1 MSMLQDTESAVLV
14 SLADRSYEIRIG
26 QGLLEGTGTALR
38 RLNLG
43 PKVALVTNQTVGRLY
58 GPRVEQS
65 LGDAGF
71 EVLCITVPDG
81 ESAKTLTWASSI
93 LDKLVRHRFE
103 RSSTLVALGG
113 GVIGDLAG
121 FAAAIFVR
129 GMPLVQIPTTLIAQV
144 DSSVGG
150 KTGVN
155 HRLGKNM
162 IGAFHQ
168 PRLVLV
174 DLDTLQTL
182 PKREWDAGLAEV
194 IKYGVIADASLFT
207 FLEDGMEAVVNRD
220 PSAIGRV
227 VRKSCEIKA
236 AVVMEDERETDRRR
250 ILNYGHTIG
259 HAIESLG
266 KYRSYIHGEAVGI
279 GMVQEASLA
288 QFLGYCDEEVV
299 VRQRRVVRHAGLPDQ
314 LPDVA
319 GSALWKTMQHDK
331 KTAGGHVHCVV
342 PTAIGAVRVIRLE
355 EKDVREWFKVT
366 HRKRW

>member
-1 MSMLQDTESAVLV
+1 MSILEDTECCVPV

-26 QGLLEGTGTALR
+26 QGLLQGTGKALR

-43 PKVALVTNQTVGRLY
+43 PKVALVTNRTVGRLY

-65 LGDAGF
+65 LTEAGC
-71 EVLCITVPDG
+71 EVLSITVPDG

-129 GMPLVQIPTTLIAQV
+129 GMALVQVPTTLIAQV

-182 PKREWDAGLAEV
+182 PKREWIAGLAEV

-207 FLEDGMEAVVNRD
+207 FLEDGMETVIGRD
-220 PSAIGRV
+220 PSSVGLV
-227 VRKSCEIKA
+227 VKKSCQIKA
-236 AVVMEDERETDRRR
+236 SVVMEDEREADRRR

-266 KYRSYIHGEAVGI
+266 KYRSLIHGEAVAI

-299 VRQRRVVRHAGLPDQ
+299 ARQRHVVRRAGLPDA
-314 LPDVA
+314 LPDVS
-319 GSALWKTMQHDK
+319 GSALWKAMQHDK

-342 PTAIGAVRVIRLE
+342 PTEIGTVRVIRLDE
-355 EKDVREWFKVT
+355 TEVREWFRAT

>member
-1 MSMLQDTESAVLV
+1 MSMIQTNETCVRV

-26 QGLLEGTGTALR
+26 QGLLEGTGRALR
-38 RLNLG
+38 RLDLG
-43 PKVALVTNQTVGRLY
+43 GKVALVTNQTVGQLY
-58 GPRVEQS
+58 AIQVERS
-65 LGDAGF
+65 LEEAGF
-71 EVLCITVPDG
+71 DVLRITVPDG
-81 ESAKTLTWASSI
+81 ESAKTLTWSSSI

-103 RSSTLVALGG
+103 RRSTIVALGG

-121 FAAAIFVR
+121 FAAAVFMR
-129 GMPLVQIPTTLIAQV
+129 GMHLVQIPTTLIAQV

-168 PRLVLV
+168 PRLVMV

-182 PKREWDAGLAEV
+182 PIREWTAGLAEV
-194 IKYGVIADASLFT
+194 IKYGVIADAALFT
-207 FLEDGMEAVVNRD
+207 FLEGDMEKIVSRD
-220 PSAIGRV
+220 LTSVARV
-227 VRKSCEIKA
+227 VKNACEIKA
-236 AVVMEDERETDRRR
+236 AVVMEDERESDRRR

-266 KYRSYIHGEAVGI
+266 KYRRFIHGEAVAI

-288 QFLGYCDEEVV
+288 RFLGYCHAEVV
-299 VRQRRVVRHAGLPDQ
+299 ERQADLVRRAGLPDQ

-319 GSALWKTMQHDK
+319 GSVLWKAMQHDK
-331 KTAGGHVHCVV
+331 KSAGGRVYCVV
-342 PTAIGAVRVIRLE
+342 PTEIGAVHVVGLE
-355 EKDVREWFKVT
+355 ETDVREWLKVS
-366 HRKRW
+366 RKKRW